1 MRIIIL
7 IIVFFSVLGNSYSQ
21 VTGEREVLG
30 EPEIIVPIENQ
41 VDFYDSPIEDLLYY
55 KDVNNLLDKFVGVW
69 EVNDGVNYLK
79 ISIAKHEHLAMG
91 NKWFKNN
98 DFEDKLILTIVSFKL
113 NGVVKYTNEAGIGG
127 NFVTTENLNAV
138 ELHYSEPSL
147 TSCSRKKS
155 GNLTLE
161 VIQNGST
168 VQLTWTRVNMV
179 YEKINTCA
187 DGTLKDDSDFL
198 IPENLVLNK
207 L

>member
-1 MRIIIL
+1 MRIIVL

-21 VTGEREVLG
+21 VLG

-41 VDFYDSPIEDLLYY
+41 VDFYHNPIEDLLYY
-55 KDVNNLLDKFVGVW
+55 KDVNNLLDKFIGTW

-127 NFVTTENLNAV
+127 NFVSTENLNAV
-138 ELHYSEPSL
+138 KLLYREPSL
-147 TSCSRKKS
+147 TSCFRKKS

-168 VQLTWTRVNMV
+168 VQLAWTRVNFV
-179 YEKINTCA
+179 VEGGGECSDSTPY
-187 DGTLKDDSDFL
+187 DDSDFL
-198 IPENLVLNK
+198 IPDHLVLNK